1 MLLVATVLIF
11 LFFGWQCTSWLL
23 RGLECGPL
31 ERVTW
36 ASSIAL
42 AGWLGSLWILALSHF
57 LSPAA
62 LITRTAV
69 VAVVALVMW
78 RRRPSERQHWRPSRA
93 AMAAVIV
100 IAAWSAFML
109 WRGAIIPPLSHDAL
123 SYHLPKAV
131 LFARAGGFETLEMF
145 DPRVRDIPVN
155 YEMLLTEVVVLEG
168 NDGLT
173 EWLSVFL
180 YLGFVVAAGA
190 LVERWWPQRTREAV
204 AAVCVLAASVPVVLL
219 HSGVHKNDV
228 MTAFCVLAGFLAA
241 GRWITTRERPALL
254 LAIAMFAI
262 AAGTKPHGAISALAI
277 APFLFWRWRES
288 PRRWRELGLY
298 VSFAV
303 IAFPLLGGVAY
314 LPQSSRGAISKSSE
328 EAVSAPPAAAPGLPI
343 VYGDWSNLWQ
353 APYVLLAAPFSPS
366 EMSLRVPWEKDPW
379 FWRRHDMY
387 ISHAGIP
394 FALCA
399 IALPFAVA
407 RRRRDPGPAFE
418 RLAVTFA
425 CLATCIVMLPV
436 VFQPHGFYAISLPRY
451 LAFLYPVVFAW
462 VVPSLMVAVTRRGSG
477 LLLILALVSFVHYT
491 IDSFLHDDFVPID
504 YILFAVEHP
513 GTRVIAFEANRA
525 ASVVDRAAGPRERV
539 AVEAAYGTWLQPAFG
554 ADLQR
559 PVVFIRSQNGAP
571 RIPDEADWVI
581 VDRGYDAVWAHP
593 EFKDLSQVRRYITRG
608 KPPAEASFLVQSL
621 LRDSRFEM
629 VFYNP
634 RKSQAVFRRVH

>member
-1 MLLVATVLIF
+1 MLLVATVLVF
-11 LFFGWQCTSWLL
+11 LFFGWQCTGLLL
-23 RGLECGPL
+23 RGRECGPL
-31 ERVTW
+31 ERTAW
-36 ASSIAL
+36 AASIAL
-42 AGWLGSLWILALSHF
+42 VAWLGSLWILALSHI
-57 LSPAA
+57 LSPGA
-62 LITRTAV
+62 LIGRTAV

-78 RRRPSERQHWRPSRA
+78 RRRPSGRQQWRPGRA
-93 AMAAVIV
+93 AVAACIV
-100 IAAWSAFML
+100 IGAWSAFML
-109 WRGAIIPPLSHDAL
+109 WRGAIIPPLTHDAL

-155 YEMLLTEVVVLEG
+155 YEMLLAELVVLEG
-168 NDGLT
+168 NDDLT
-173 EWLSVFL
+173 EWLSVFF

-190 LVERWWPQRTREAV
+190 LVERWWPERARQAV

-228 MTAFCVLAGFLAA
+228 MTAFCVLAGFVTA

-254 LAIAMFAI
+254 LAIAMFAL
-262 AAGTKPHGAISALAI
+262 ATGTKPHGAISALAI
-277 APFLFWRWRES
+277 APFLFWRWRDA

-298 VSFAV
+298 VGFAV
-303 IAFPLLGGVAY
+303 LAFPLLGGVAY
-314 LPQSSRGAISKSSE
+314 FPRSFRGAISTTAE
-328 EAVSAPPAAAPGLPI
+328 QAVSAPSAAGTGMPV

-353 APYVLLAAPFSPS
+353 APYVLLAAPFSPND
-366 EMSLRVPWEKDPW
+366 MSLRVPWAEDPW

-394 FALCA
+394 FVLCA
-399 IALPFAVA
+399 IALPFVLV
-407 RRRRDPGPAFE
+407 RRRRDPGPALE
-418 RLAVTFA
+418 RLAVTCA
-425 CLATCIVMLPV
+425 CFVTFVVMLPV

-462 VVPSLMVAVTRRGSG
+462 VVPSLMVAVSRRAAG
-477 LLLILALVSFVHYT
+477 LLLILAMLSFLHYT
-491 IDSFLHDDFVPID
+491 IDCVLHDDFVPID
-504 YILFAVEHP
+504 YILFAREHP

-525 ASVVDRAAGPRERV
+525 ASVVDRAAGPREKV
-539 AVEAAYGTWLQPAFG
+539 AVEAAYGTWIQPAFG

-559 PVVFIRSQNGAP
+559 PVVFMKPENGVT

-608 KPPAEASFLVQSL
+608 QPPAETSLLVERL
-621 LRDSRFEM
+621 LRDRRFEA
-629 VFYNP
+629 VFYNQG
-634 RKSQAVFRRVH
+634 KSQAVFRRVR